1 MKAFLAL
8 TIEPKLPLEL
18 SGITATYGTI
28 KLKSAKPK
36 FLFDWQ
42 YGNIMYSC

>member
-18 SGITATYGTI
+18 SGITTTYGTI